1 VLYAPFPPDLDALV
15 AIVTAVAPTPVN
27 VLVSPSDK
35 VLTVTELQKA
45 GVKRI
50 SLGPSL
56 YTNAMGALEQ
66 ATKALVAGDLASATT
81 GISFERISELLARGK
96 N

>member
-1 VLYAPFPPDLDALV
+1 M
-15 AIVTAVAPTPVN
+15 
-27 VLVSPSDK
+27 
-35 VLTVTELQKA
+35 LTVAELQKA

-50 SLGPSL
+50 SVGPFL

-66 ATKALVAGDLASATT
+66 ATNALVAGDLASATT
-81 GISFERISELLARGK
+81 GMSFDRVSELLARGT

>member
-1 VLYAPFPPDLDALV
+1 
-15 AIVTAVAPTPVN
+15 VAPTPVN

-35 VLTVTELQKA
+35 VLTVAELRQA

-50 SLGPSL
+50 SLGPFL
-56 YTNAMGALEQ
+56 YAGAMAALEQ
-66 ATKALVAGDLASATT
+66 ATKALVAGDLEAATA
-81 GISFERISELLARGK
+81 GMSFDRIGQLIAGAK

>member
-1 VLYAPFPPDLDALV
+1 MRSKLIPVV
-15 AIVTAVAPTPVN
+15 A
-27 VLVSPSDK
+27 
-35 VLTVTELQKA
+35 ELQRA

-50 SLGPSL
+50 SLGPFL
-56 YTNAMGALEQ
+56 YANAMGALEQ
-66 ATKALVAGDLASATT
+66 ATKALVAGDIASATT

>member
-1 VLYAPFPPDLDALV
+1 
-15 AIVTAVAPTPVN
+15 
-27 VLVSPSDK
+27 

-66 ATKALVAGDLASATT
+66 ATKALVAGDLAPATT

>member
-1 VLYAPFPPDLDALV
+1 
-15 AIVTAVAPTPVN
+15 
-27 VLVSPSDK
+27 VSPSDQ
-35 VLTVTELQKA
+35 VLTVAELQKA

-50 SLGPSL
+50 SLGPWL
-56 YTNAMGALEQ
+56 YIHAMGALEQ

-81 GISFERISELLARGK
+81 GISFERIGELLARGK